1 MKQHRKYLKRS
12 LVAAVQLNL
21 DTTGFTYQK
30 WGGTQ
35 RCSPGDWLVQSD
47 GETYT
52 VQRDSFAKTYE
63 QVDLGQY
70 RKTTP
75 IWATVATEAGQVRTK
90 EGLTSY
96 QPGDYLV
103 SNDAEYHDQY
113 AVGKAQFD
121 QLYEPMTD

>member
-1 MKQHRKYLKRS
+1 MEQRRKYRKRT

-21 DTTGFTYQK
+21 ETPGFTYEK
-30 WGGTQ
+30 WGGAQ
-35 RCSPGDWLVQSD
+35 RCSPGDWLVESD

-52 VQRDSFAKTYE
+52 VQRDSFAHTYE
-63 QVDLGQY
+63 KVDIGKY
-70 RKTTP
+70 KKTTP

-103 SNDAEYHDQY
+103 SNDADGHDQY
-113 AVGKAQFD
+113 AVPKQQFD
-121 QLYEPMTD
+121 EMYEPIND